1 MQLALPRAHE
11 KKDVLPSCHMLFC
24 QNSLCN
30 NFACIRQAFIPVDCE
45 A

>member
-1 MQLALPRAHE
+1 MQLVLLRAS
-11 KKDVLPSCHMLFC
+11 DVSPSCHMLIC